1 MEEQQKKRRGKP
13 RKNPDDPK
21 WIEKVDVDA
30 EKAWREQAEA
40 VRAEVIQ
47 TGRVNNTLTVGEAGY
62 EAMSKALGVEQKETT
77 IKDKK
82 DAKICMC
89 CLKPEHLV
97 ELRHMHT
104 PSMPTSN
111 PNKSAPMQIFD
122 PETELDICKD
132 CMPEYLKENGLK
144 LHQPQMVRMYPKVGR
159 NEPCPCGSGK
169 KYKKCHMTEAH
180 DRCIPV
186 DVRNKMLEQ
195 QYDQE

>member
-1 MEEQQKKRRGKP
+1 MEEQQKKKRGRP
-13 RKNPDDPK
+13 RKNPNDPK
-21 WIEKVDVDA
+21 WLDKTEFDA
-30 EKAWREQAEA
+30 EK
-40 VRAEVIQ
+40 
-47 TGRVNNTLTVGEAGY
+47 G
-62 EAMSKALGVEQKETT
+62 KKETFIPENVFPVEELAKGTGKVHTSQPIGEEGYNNVLGNDKST

-89 CLKPEHLV
+89 CLKPEYMV

-104 PSMPTSN
+104 PLVPTSN
-111 PNKSAPMQIFD
+111 PNNSAPVQIFD
-122 PETELDICKD
+122 PESELDICKD
-132 CMPEYLKENGLK
+132 CMPEYLKENGLR

-186 DVRNKMLEQ
+186 DVRNKMLDEQ
-195 QYDQE
+195 HDQE

>member
-132 CMPEYLKENGLK
+132 CMPEYLKENGLR

>member
-1 MEEQQKKRRGKP
+1 MEEQQKKRRGRP

-21 WIEKVDVDA
+21 WIEKADVDA
-30 EKAWREQAEA
+30 EKAWKEQAEA
-40 VRAEVIQ
+40 ARAQ
-47 TGRVNNTLTVGEAGY
+47 
-62 EAMSKALGVEQKETT
+62 ALNGSPFPISEMEKTDLEGIDVETT

-89 CLKPEHLV
+89 CLKPEYLV

-104 PSMPTSN
+104 PSTPTSN

-132 CMPEYLKENGLK
+132 CMPEYLKENGLR

-159 NEPCPCGSGK
+159 NELCPCGSGK

-186 DVRNKMLEQ
+186 DVRNKMLDEQ
-195 QYDQE
+195 YNQE

>member
-1 MEEQQKKRRGKP
+1 MEEQQKKRRGRP

-21 WIEKVDVDA
+21 WLNKNEWDA
-30 EKAWREQAEA
+30 EKAWKEQAEA
-40 VRAEVIQ
+40 ARAQ
-47 TGRVNNTLTVGEAGY
+47 
-62 EAMSKALGVEQKETT
+62 ALNGSPFPISEMEKTDLEGIDVETT

-89 CLKPEHLV
+89 CLKPEYLV

-104 PSMPTSN
+104 PSTPTSN

-132 CMPEYLKENGLK
+132 CMPEYLKENGLR

-159 NEPCPCGSGK
+159 NELCPCGSGK

-186 DVRNKMLEQ
+186 DVRNKMLDEQ
-195 QYDQE
+195 YNQE